1 MMRTRSVAVLLALA
15 GLALVVAG
23 AGCSRDDESDADD
36 DGGLVV
42 QAETQR
48 LQPAEEEQEA
58 ETKSEEAAA
67 SPDAAEQHEPRK
79 AAGREEEGDMPDGPR
94 IAIKTT
100 KGDIIAKLYPDEAPK
115 TVANFLSLVNEGYY
129 DDMVWHRVEPGFVIQ
144 TGNGPSRPS
153 IPDEVNSHKHRGGAL
168 AMAKL
173 GSPSPDRLSLAGS
186 ASTQFYITMCNAR
199 RAEYLNAE
207 YTVFGQ
213 VTEGMDVARDITTE
227 DKIETIEVLS
237 GDD

>member
-1 MMRTRSVAVLLALA
+1 MIRRRSEAVLVAVAALALA
-15 GLALVVAG
+15 VAG
-23 AGCSRDDESDADD
+23 AGCSRDDRSDADD

-42 QAETQR
+42 QAETETR
-48 LQPAEEEQEA
+48 QPAAEEPEP
-58 ETKSEEAAA
+58 ETKSEEAATT
-67 SPDAAEQHEPRK
+67 PDAAEQHEPRE
-79 AAGREEEGDMPDGPR
+79 AAGREEEGEMPDEPR

-100 KGDIIAKLYPDEAPK
+100 KGDIIAKLYPNEAPK
-115 TVANFLSLVNEGYY
+115 TVANFLSLVEEGYY

-144 TGNGPSRPS
+144 TGNGPSRPN

-173 GSPSPDRLSLAGS
+173 GSPSADRLSLADS

-199 RAEYLNAE
+199 RAEHLNAE

-213 VTEGMDVARDITTE
+213 VIEGMDVAREITTR